1 MNGSP
6 VAWGKPG
13 DGKWCNTAKVLLI
26 SMVCKRSVPMKI
38 LHSHKGCFFP
48 TENTDPCQGF
58 FPFSLSLIFFS
69 ASWGFRECTL
79 SVFPRESGSTPPQFF
94 ILLLKAVS
102 FPLPTHMHIQVQNKS
117 VSIMSCAMSFPI
129 RLYSSLHCTWRH
141 IHIWLISTDLRVQTE
156 TSTFFNL
163 GLVLRFFFLSKFSP
177 GTKMI
182 SACSWLSKWGTVWVP
197 TPAPLGRLNMVLLHQ
212 WLEEENGKT
221 LTFQT
226 VMFYSSFTV
235 NRRFIS
241 VGIDSMSSDPYNDMH
256 GQVSG

>member
-163 GLVLRFFFLSKFSP
+163 GLVLRFFFCQSFHQGQKWSVPVVDYPNEALSECP
-177 GTKMI
+177 LQHHLVGWIWCYYI
-182 SACSWLSKWGTVWVP
+182 SDWKKRTVKHWLSK
-197 TPAPLGRLNMVLLHQ
+197 Q
-212 WLEEENGKT
+212 
-221 LTFQT
+221 
-226 VMFYSSFTV
+226 
-235 NRRFIS
+235 
-241 VGIDSMSSDPYNDMH
+241 
-256 GQVSG
+256 